1 MRFLP
6 TIACCAAVPATLVR
20 SWTTT
25 RTLWE
30 YNTPLSR
37 NDPSRSIPAR
47 GNTALHS
54 QRRHSSNSDRLETK
68 DSEEDL
74 YIIAAAEKDAGNSE
88 GAAAETATTP
98 PPPPF
103 ATSYHAPVM
112 WQECVAALLAA
123 SSKADSNA
131 APHFFV
137 DGTLGGGGH
146 AAALLQTLRPGDI
159 LFGADVDPDALSVAS
174 ERLRDY
180 RPSKDDKNHKPWF
193 IPVRSNFAD
202 LHLPLLLEVL
212 LETCRHADHWSPTA
226 AVQDQLLCD
235 GVDGLLLDLGV
246 SSHQIDTADRGFAF
260 MKPGPLDMRMDK
272 GGGGRL
278 TAADLCNECDAMELR
293 RIFQTYGDEPRA
305 TAIAES
311 LVQRRPLRTTHDLF
325 EAVAAVT
332 PAFAKKGRRMGR
344 MATMAR
350 IFQSLRIVVNE
361 EDEVLERALQYMAP
375 SLLRPGGRLVVL
387 SYHSMED
394 RATKRV
400 MRDGTTSKREAEW
413 NNGRRDLYGNHIGD
427 PKPFRTVGKAQKAT
441 AEEVAQNVRAR
452 SATMRV
458 AEKL

>member
-6 TIACCAAVPATLVR
+6 TVAGWATPVTLVR
-20 SWTTT
+20 SFQTTT
-25 RTLWE
+25 TIA
-30 YNTPLSR
+30 PLYINKVSR
-37 NDPSRSIPAR
+37 FSKSFRA
-47 GNTALHS
+47 NTALHH
-54 QRRHSSNSDRLETK
+54 QRRHSSNSGSLEK
-68 DSEEDL
+68 EESEDL
-74 YIIAAAEKDAGNSE
+74 YLIAAAEEEGTDSDTAG
-88 GAAAETATTP
+88 ATTTAT
-98 PPPPF
+98 PPF

-112 WQECVAALLAA
+112 WKECVAALLAA
-123 SSKADSNA
+123 SEDPSTLA
-131 APHFFV
+131 APRFFV

-146 AAALLQTLRPGDI
+146 SAALLETLRPGDI

-174 ERLRDY
+174 ERLSDY
-180 RPSKDDKNHKPWF
+180 RPSGGETEQPWF

-202 LHLPLLLEVL
+202 LRQPLLLESL
-212 LETCRHADHWSPTA
+212 LETCRAADHWPPTM
-226 AVQDQLLCD
+226 AVQDQLLNV

-260 MKPGPLDMRMDK
+260 MKAGPLDMRMDK
-272 GGGGRL
+272 GGDGGRL
-278 TAADLCNECDAMELR
+278 TAADLCNECDARELR

-305 TAIAES
+305 TAIAEAI
-311 LVQRRPLRTTHDLF
+311 VQRRPLQMTQDLF
-325 EAVAAVT
+325 AAVAAVT

-361 EDEVLERALQYMAP
+361 EDAVLERALRHTAP
-375 SLLRPGGRLVVL
+375 SLLRTGGRLVVL

-413 NNGRRDLYGNHIGD
+413 NNGKRDMYGNHIGD

-441 AEEVAQNVRAR
+441 KEEVELNVRAR
-452 SATMRV
+452 SATLRV
-458 AEKL
+458 AERL